1 MMIASKQG
9 LDDLLSLSM
18 QLNRQ
23 AFAQPPVEG
32 WLNSFLTMLCERF
45 APQTVRGVQVVQV
58 VGNTAL
64 QIGSAGAVPAEAS
77 GKQLID
83 ESSPIAETLRLRQ
96 ISMMPNAHIYPITVG
111 SDPIGVLLA
120 YFDVNGDNATILD
133 PILGTLASQLGPAM
147 MQSQKTP
154 GPQTGRLM
162 RQIDMMRSLYEATRN
177 FNAALDSPDLLRR
190 AARSLVE
197 TLHIDHVGIVV
208 FDYKERIGNVISEFP
223 DSGVVGMRIPMVTP
237 LQERLEN
244 TLAPVVI
251 NNVDEAHD
259 LGSARAML
267 QTLGIKSL
275 AVLPMIVQD
284 ELIGSVG
291 LDAFYEYHDFTIEEI
306 EAATAVTSQLAVS
319 AHNAQLYAELRRRA
333 NQLERIAEMSRRV
346 TSTFDRGQIFQ
357 IAREETQK
365 IIDCDVIVVALR
377 NTDSPIM
384 NMYILVDE
392 GPIVADFPVERSA
405 LRFIFNT
412 VEPLVLDDISGSDD
426 PDYRLLTSSGM
437 RAMAAVPL
445 IAGGRVMGAYCVTHR
460 DPGHY
465 ISIDLAVLEQIANQL
480 AIALENARLYMQ
492 TLQRAETEL
501 LMNRLSGSIQGR
513 GDLQSM
519 VLGTVQEIAEA
530 LGARRARVRLE
541 MPKKTSN
548 DIPSRVAGKII
559 DKLADREPSRDSKAK
574 RATKS

>member
-1 MMIASKQG
+1 MAANSTE
-9 LDDLLSLSM
+9 LEALLSLSM

-32 WLNSFLTMLCERF
+32 WLNSFLTMMCERF
-45 APQTVRGVQVVQV
+45 APLTLRGAQVVQV
-58 VGNTAL
+58 IGNTAL
-64 QIGSAGAVPAEAS
+64 QIASAGMVPAEAS
-77 GKQLID
+77 GKHLID
-83 ESSPIAETLRLRQ
+83 ISSPIAETLRTRQ
-96 ISMMPNAHIYPITVG
+96 RSIMPNAHVYAIAVG
-111 SDPIGVLLA
+111 NDPIGVMIA
-120 YFDVNGDNATILD
+120 YFEVTSQSAAVLD
-133 PILGTLASQLGPAM
+133 PILGTLATQLGPAM
-147 MQSQKTP
+147 LQSLKQP

-177 FNAALDSPDLLRR
+177 FNAALDSPDLLKR

-197 TLHIDHVGIVV
+197 TLRIDHVGIMVY
-208 FDYKERIGNVISEFP
+208 DYKERVGIVISEYP
-223 DSGVVGMRIPMVTP
+223 DSGIAGMRIPMITP

-244 TLAPVVI
+244 THAPVVI

-267 QTLGIKSL
+267 QQLGVKSM
-275 AVLPMIVQD
+275 AILPMVVQD
-284 ELIGSVG
+284 ELIGTVG
-291 LDAFYEYHDFTIEEI
+291 LDVFYDYHEFTIEEI
-306 EAATAVTSQLAVS
+306 EAASAVTSQLAIS

-333 NQLERIAEMSRRV
+333 NQLERIAEISHRV

-365 IIDCDVIVVALR
+365 LIDADVVVVTLR
-377 NTDSPIM
+377 NAESPIL

-392 GPIVADFPVERSA
+392 GPVVADFPLERAA
-405 LRFIFNT
+405 LRFIFNAA
-412 VEPLVLDDISGSDD
+412 EPLVLDDISGSDD

-445 IAGGRVMGAYCVTHR
+445 IVGGRVMGAYCVLHR
-460 DPGHY
+460 EPGHY
-465 ISIDLAVLEQIANQL
+465 IAIDLAVLEQIGNQL

-492 TLQRAETEL
+492 TLQRAETER
-501 LMNRLSGSIQGR
+501 LMNRLSGSIQSR
-513 GDLQSM
+513 GDLSSM

-541 MPKKTSN
+541 MPKKAPG
-548 DIPSRVAGKII
+548 DVPSRVAGRII
-559 DKLADREPSRDSKAK
+559 DKLTDNRPENKK
-574 RATKS
+574 